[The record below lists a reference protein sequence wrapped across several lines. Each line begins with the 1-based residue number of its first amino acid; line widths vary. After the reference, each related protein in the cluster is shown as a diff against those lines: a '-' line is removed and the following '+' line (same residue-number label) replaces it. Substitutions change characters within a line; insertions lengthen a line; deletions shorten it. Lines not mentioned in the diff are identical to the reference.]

1 MIEAQFLGLN
11 GEKIRLRTLDGNV
24 WELLPERLIPAD
36 RDFVQ
41 QAIAAKSDVASIGA
55 LAIPSGRSEVQINP
69 LKGQVPLPSAHLHGK
84 EVLVTGVGVDPEKAL
99 QDAFSRAI
107 EQTVGVLVDAE
118 AVVKNDQL
126 IRDEVLTYSRGYVE
140 KYEIVRRR
148 EDGGLHHA
156 TIRATVARDKLIQ
169 KLKKMK
175 VAMQDVAGEIT
186 ARQFE
191 FDAKNEE
198 QAAEMLKRTLTGFD
212 MTKLTKVEIV
222 GEPEIS
228 RDGSK
233 ANVKVSIRLSPDI
246 PRWREFASDLRGVL
260 SRAASKR
267 GAIAWQNG
275 FFGTRELAN
284 QLAGEGTLV
293 ALFIKA
299 SISGDRMDWEIFRV
313 PDPLSYAIKDVKS
326 EMPEIR
332 LVCAL
337 LGDAD
342 REILRVTVYRSGEP
356 YSGLGQ
362 ALIGGS
368 AHPLDNFWCLGPIWW
383 GGDAGRDNPHPFG
396 AAARAAPGGPAARD
410 PFGAA
415 APAEAP
421 GPAARDPFG
430 AAAPAEAPRPAA
442 RDPFGAATP
451 EAPRPAARDPFGAA
465 TPEAPRPAARD
476 PFGAATPE
484 APRPAARD
492 PFGAKRDSKS
502 GLIRHTTVTLSVSQ
516 EDLKAVRKVTAFLE
530 KATP

>member
-1 MIEAQFLGLN
+1 M
-11 GEKIRLRTLDGNV
+11 
-24 WELLPERLIPAD
+24 
-36 RDFVQ
+36 
-41 QAIAAKSDVASIGA
+41 
-55 LAIPSGRSEVQINP
+55 PSSQLHAREV
-69 LKGQVPLPSAHLHGK
+69 V
-84 EVLVTGVGVDPEKAL
+84 VTGVGVDPEKAL

-107 EQTVGVLVDAE
+107 EQIVGVLVDAE
-118 AVVKNDQL
+118 TVVKNDQL

-156 TIRATVARDKLIQ
+156 TIRATVARDKLVQ

-228 RDGSK
+228 RDGAK
-233 ANVKVSIRLSPDI
+233 ANVKVTVRLSPDI
-246 PRWREFASDLRGVL
+246 ARWREFAPDLRLVL
-260 SRAASKR
+260 SRAANKR
-267 GAIAWQNG
+267 GAVAWQNG

-293 ALFIKA
+293 ALFMKA

-313 PDPLSYAIKDVKS
+313 PDPLSYAIKDIKS

-337 LGDAD
+337 LGDAG
-342 REILRVTVYRSGEP
+342 REIIRVTMLRSGDH

-368 AHPLDNFWCLGPIWW
+368 AYPLDNFWCLGPVWW
-383 GGDAGRDNPHPFG
+383 GGDAGPVCPDPFG
-396 AAARAAPGGPAARD
+396 GAAPAAPARSAAAD

-415 APAEAP
+415 APAAP
-421 GPAARDPFG
+421 ARSAAPDPFG
-430 AAAPAEAPRPAA
+430 DA
-442 RDPFGAATP
+442 RNN
-451 EAPRPAARDPFGAA
+451 R
-465 TPEAPRPAARD
+465 
-476 PFGAATPE
+476 
-484 APRPAARD
+484 
-492 PFGAKRDSKS
+492 S
-502 GLIRHTTVTLSVSQ
+502 GSIRHTTVTLSISQ
-516 EDLKAVRKVTAFLE
+516 EDLKAVRKAAAFLE